1 MQLSITLLLTDLHR
15 FSCLIN
21 PVELCDDG
29 EWKVILSVSN
39 HIHIVFSHILSLSLH
54 LSHDDDKDVQ
64 VTVDNSHGQAASECT
79 LTLRGDKSTSSWL
92 YMLSTSTWV
101 NRGW

>member
-29 EWKVILSVSN
+29 EWKAILSVSN
-39 HIHIVFSHILSLSLH
+39 HIHIVFSCILSISHH
-54 LSHDDDKDVQ
+54 LSHEDDKDVQ

-79 LTLRGDKSTSSWL
+79 LTLRGEMSTSPWL
-92 YMLSTSTWV
+92 YVW
-101 NRGW
+101 